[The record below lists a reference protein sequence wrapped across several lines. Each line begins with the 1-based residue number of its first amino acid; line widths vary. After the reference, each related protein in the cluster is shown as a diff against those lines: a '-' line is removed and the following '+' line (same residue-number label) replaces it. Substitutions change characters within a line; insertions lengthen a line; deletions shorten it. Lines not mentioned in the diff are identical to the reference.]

1 MLIERLINRYEY
13 EYAKNLTAISMFTG
27 ALPPP
32 NVAAEP
38 NTNAGNVA
46 NPLYAAERVREAGDD
61 TATGAQG
68 HC

>member
-1 MLIERLINRYEY
+1 
-13 EYAKNLTAISMFTG
+13 MFTG

>member
-1 MLIERLINRYEY
+1 MHNENKQYTV
-13 EYAKNLTAISMFTG
+13 TAISMFTG